1 MKNNV
6 KKYRELAGLT
16 QDELSQK
23 SEVSRNTISS
33 LETGS
38 NTNVTYDTMI
48 KIAGALNKKV
58 ATIFLKLKHKILC
71 KSKLR
76 QGTEKK
82 EERKMGAIIKYV
94 QTIIGLLSEH
104 KMQIAII
111 SILICL
117 LNISIDIA
125 VLNKNTNKTN
135 NDGNKRK

>member
-6 KKYRELAGLT
+6 KKYRELAGFT

-58 ATIFLKLKHKILC
+58 ATIFFETKAQNI
-71 KSKLR
+71 
-76 QGTEKK
+76 
-82 EERKMGAIIKYV
+82 V
-94 QTIIGLLSEH
+94 Q
-104 KMQIAII
+104 K
-111 SILICL
+111 
-117 LNISIDIA
+117 
-125 VLNKNTNKTN
+125 
-135 NDGNKRK
+135 